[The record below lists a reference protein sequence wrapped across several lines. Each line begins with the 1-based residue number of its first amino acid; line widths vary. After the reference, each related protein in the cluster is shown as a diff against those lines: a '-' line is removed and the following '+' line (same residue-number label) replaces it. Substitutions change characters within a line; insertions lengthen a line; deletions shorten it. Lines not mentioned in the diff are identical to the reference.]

1 MNSNFS
7 STVEQLEPTKLK
19 ITMNISPECFREALH
34 EAYTKNKGHFSLQG
48 FRKGKAPRKMIEQAY
63 GREVFYEEA
72 FNILLPKAYES
83 ALDEHEIEPVYRPEI
98 DPGPANES
106 DGAVF
111 YATVSIRPVAEVDG
125 YYGLTYPKGDAEP
138 TEEEIQLALKNEQE
152 KSATRVSVDRPA
164 EMGDVLTINFKGF
177 FDGEPFEGGEG
188 LDHELTLGSKQFIDT
203 FEEQLVGHV
212 VGDDVTVNV
221 TFPKDYHHADY
232 SGKPAVFEVE
242 ILDIQSKVLPEI
254 DDDFAGNVSEFD
266 TLTEYRESLAESIR
280 KNKEANLE
288 NMKRGHIM
296 RQLVE
301 KATME
306 VPEAMYLAR
315 VDDMMDE
322 FARNIQMQGM
332 NVETYLRFAQVTPE
346 ALKAQWRPQAETEV
360 KNMLVLE
367 AIAQKENITCTDEEL
382 KERLGKLS
390 MKEGDE
396 LTEIMDNMH
405 PARRKEF
412 ERSVRCEKAMEF
424 VIEKAVATDEPMPE
438 ININQLASTDDEQE

>member
-1 MNSNFS
+1 MNSKFT

-19 ITMNISPECFREALH
+19 ITMNISPESFREALH
-34 EAYTKNKGHFSLQG
+34 TAYNKNKGHFSLQG

-63 GREVFYEEA
+63 GREIFYEDA
-72 FNILLPKAYES
+72 FNSILPEAYEA
-83 ALDEHEIEPVYRPEI
+83 ALDEHDIEPVYRPEI
-98 DPGPANES
+98 EPGPASEN

-111 YATVSIRPVAEVDG
+111 YATVDIRPVAEVDG

-138 TEEEIQLALKNEQE
+138 TEEEIQQALKVEQE
-152 KSATRVSVDRPA
+152 KSATQVSVDRPA
-164 EMGDVLTINFKGF
+164 EMGDILTINFKGF

-188 LDHELTLGSKQFIDT
+188 FDHELTLGSKQFIDT

-221 TFPKDYHHADY
+221 TFPEGYHHEAY
-232 SGKPAVFEVE
+232 SNKPAVFEVE
-242 ILDIQSKVLPEI
+242 ILDIQGKILPEI

-266 TLTEYRESLAESIR
+266 TLAEYRESLVEIIR
-280 KNKEANLE
+280 KNKEGNLE
-288 NMKRGHIM
+288 NIKRGHLIK
-296 RQLVE
+296 QLVE

-306 VPEAMYLAR
+306 VPEGMYLAR

-322 FARNIQMQGM
+322 FARSIQMQGM
-332 NVETYLRFAQVTPE
+332 NLETYMRFTQATPE
-346 ALKAQWRPQAETEV
+346 MLKEQWRPQAEAEV
-360 KNMLVLE
+360 KNMLALE
-367 AIAQKENITCTDEEL
+367 AVAIKENLVPTEEEL
-382 KERLGKLS
+382 KERLGKITA
-390 MKEGDE
+390 KEGDE
-396 LTEIMDNMH
+396 LTEILNNMH

-438 ININQLASTDDEQE
+438 INIDQLQE